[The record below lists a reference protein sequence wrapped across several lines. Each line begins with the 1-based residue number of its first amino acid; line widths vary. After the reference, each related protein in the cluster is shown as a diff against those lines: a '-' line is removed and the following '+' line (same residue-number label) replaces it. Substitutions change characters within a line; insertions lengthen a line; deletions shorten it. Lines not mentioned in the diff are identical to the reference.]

1 MTLLQRDLFNSPYSG
16 VFCAT
21 NDSLTFIPPGI
32 PSDDMEAISEA
43 LGTRIEVVTIGGSSV
58 LGTLIAMNSKG
69 ILVSNLITTMESD
82 KIEAIASD
90 IGLNFGVLSE
100 RSNAIGNNF
109 LINDRGGFCNE
120 RLTPRSKTSAEEVL
134 EIKIESR
141 SFNRMDTLGMIG
153 CVTNKGGLCH
163 PEISDKEKEVMEQI
177 LEVPVME
184 GTVNFGMPLVG
195 AGVISSTNGAVCGRQ
210 STGVELGRVEEALR
224 LF

>member
-58 LGTLIAMNSKG
+58 IGTLIAMNSKG

-90 IGLNFGVLSE
+90 LGLNFGVLSE

-163 PEISDKEKEVMEQI
+163 PEISDEEKEIMEKV

>member
-109 LINDRGGFCNE
+109 LINDSGGFCNE
-120 RLTPRSKTSAEEVL
+120 RLTSRSKTSAEEVL

-141 SFNRMDTLGMIG
+141 SLNRMDTLGMIG

-163 PEISDKEKEVMEQI
+163 PEISDEEKGIMEKV

>member
-21 NDSLTFIPPGI
+21 NDLLTFIPPGI

-120 RLTPRSKTSAEEVL
+120 RLTNRSKTSAEEIL

-141 SFNRMDTLGMIG
+141 SLNRMDTLGMIG

-163 PEISDKEKEVMEQI
+163 PEISDEEKGIMEKV
-177 LEVPVME
+177 LEIPVME

>member
-21 NDSLTFIPPGI
+21 NDLLTFIPPGI

-109 LINDRGGFCNE
+109 LINDSGGFCNE
-120 RLTPRSKTSAEEVL
+120 RLTSRSKTSAEEVL

-141 SFNRMDTLGMIG
+141 SLNRMDTLGMIG

-163 PEISDKEKEVMEQI
+163 PEISDEEKGIMEKV

>member
-120 RLTPRSKTSAEEVL
+120 RLTNRSKTSAEEVL

-141 SFNRMDTLGMIG
+141 SLNRMDTLGMIG

-163 PEISDKEKEVMEQI
+163 PEISDEEKGIMEKV

>member
-43 LGTRIEVVTIGGSSV
+43 LGTRIEVITIGGSSV

-120 RLTPRSKTSAEEVL
+120 RLTLRSKTSAEEVL

-141 SFNRMDTLGMIG
+141 SLNQMDTLGMIG

-163 PEISDKEKEVMEQI
+163 PEISDEEKGIMEKV

>member
-163 PEISDKEKEVMEQI
+163 PEISDEEKEVMEKV

>member
-120 RLTPRSKTSAEEVL
+120 RLTPRSKTSAEEIL

-163 PEISDKEKEVMEQI
+163 PEISDEEKEVMEKV